1 MSNNEFEA
9 PDKTNFFEELSK
21 VMVSRAGK
29 KLSDLMESEEP
40 LVDLHTM
47 LYAVSPR
54 ELLDAVNAI
63 VYSGQFTLHVN
74 TFTHFLSYNL
84 QYGTVHIETA
94 TPQFAWNENSATQ
107 DLIISV
113 VFDNMVFND
122 PKRINKLNF
131 DYPTIQLST
140 NQSGKLTA
148 KSFQTL
154 KGGRTTENLLWTIIH
169 FFQDTDRLYR
179 DICYFDKD

>member
-1 MSNNEFEA
+1 MPRNEFDA
-9 PDKTNFFEELSK
+9 PEKDDFFDELSN
-21 VMVSRAGK
+21 VMTSRAGK
-29 KLSDLMESEEP
+29 KLSDLIESEEP

-54 ELLDAVNAI
+54 ELLDAVNPI

-74 TFTHFLSYNL
+74 TFTHYLSYPL
-84 QYGTVHIETA
+84 SYGTVHIETA